1 VSTPSPKVK
10 GFQVSGRV
18 PSGKPPVTPVRLA
31 DLMANVGP
39 DVGARRKASQL
50 RSHEKM
56 AAVLAATA
64 DLLDELGPEAV
75 TTTAVAARAGVS
87 VGWLYNYFDDRQRLL
102 EEIVVDGLQTLD
114 LRLDQAG
121 FSLSGPDWRSAVVG
135 GLELVIEFFDASP
148 GFRSLWFSS
157 EFSGRM
163 TQANR
168 LHDDGLAA
176 YLADTVTGTRPGA
189 PEVPLRVITQTFVG
203 MIDKGLDLAY
213 RNSPS
218 GDAAMLA
225 ELKRASVEYLAGF
238 LD

>member
-1 VSTPSPKVK
+1 MCCGEEGTSVSTPSPKVK
-10 GFQVSGRV
+10 SFQVSGLV
-18 PSGKPPVTPVRLA
+18 PSGKPPVTLARLA
-31 DLMANVGP
+31 DLMVNVGP

-121 FSLSGPDWRSAVVG
+121 FSLSGPD
-135 GLELVIEFFDASP
+135 
-148 GFRSLWFSS
+148 
-157 EFSGRM
+157 
-163 TQANR
+163 
-168 LHDDGLAA
+168 
-176 YLADTVTGTRPGA
+176 
-189 PEVPLRVITQTFVG
+189 
-203 MIDKGLDLAY
+203 
-213 RNSPS
+213 
-218 GDAAMLA
+218 
-225 ELKRASVEYLAGF
+225 
-238 LD
+238 